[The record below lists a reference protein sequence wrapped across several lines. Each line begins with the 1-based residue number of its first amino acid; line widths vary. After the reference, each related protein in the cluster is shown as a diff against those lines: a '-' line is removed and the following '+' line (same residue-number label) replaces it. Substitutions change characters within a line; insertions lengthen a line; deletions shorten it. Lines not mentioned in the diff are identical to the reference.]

1 MDLYVNLMKC
11 GQELA
16 WGIGFIRIELNTHR
30 YQILGNMSYRAMK
43 LSIFKKVFSLIFCKF

>member
-43 LSIFKKVFSLIFCKF
+43 LSIFKKF